1 MMDINKD
8 LRIGEALKAEREK
21 RDVSLETISSKTNL
35 SISALIALENDNIER
50 IPGPFYLKNYIRT
63 YLNAI
68 GANADDFLKI
78 FEEKIELMFR
88 ESEDSDS
95 QPYYTKLRYTRFKNR
110 KNVYVSLFLTTLV
123 FIIVFYLIYT
133 NKDDIFGG
141 WNSKTG
147 GISLPEVGL
156 DFTAIN
162 SQEDRSRDY
171 SPLNVSI
178 EFLDQCWIQ
187 VLRGREKLVGQIF
200 KKGDKFTAEGYEL
213 TVYMGNPAAL
223 RLTLNGKEV
232 SYLQK
237 LSEPEKLILKPA
249 TIKEIFEK

>member
-1 MMDINKD
+1 MDLNKD

-21 RDVSLETISSKTNL
+21 RDISLEAISDKTN
-35 SISALIALENDNIER
+35 ISVNALVALENENIER

-63 YLNAI
+63 YLDTI

-78 FEEKIELMFR
+78 HEEKIDSIFR
-88 ESEDSDS
+88 KNGETAS
-95 QPYYTKLRYTRFKNR
+95 QPYNIRLRYSRFRNR
-110 KNVYVSLFLTTLV
+110 KNIYVSLFLTTLI
-123 FIIVFYLIYT
+123 FIVVFYLIYT
-133 NKDDIFGG
+133 KKDDIFGG
-141 WNSKTG
+141 WDSKTG
-147 GISLPEVGL
+147 GISIPEVGL

-162 SQEDRSRDY
+162 SQKDRSRDY
-171 SPLNVSI
+171 SPLNISI

-187 VLRGREKLVGQIF
+187 ISRGKEKLVGQVF
-200 KKGDKFTAEGYEL
+200 KKGDKLAAEGYEL
-213 TVYMGNPAAL
+213 TVYMANPAAL

-237 LSEPEKLILKPA
+237 LSAPKKLVLKPA

>member
-1 MMDINKD
+1 MEKNKD

-21 RDVSLETISSKTNL
+21 RDVSLETISNKTN
-35 SISALIALENDNIER
+35 ISVTALVALENENVER

-63 YLNAI
+63 YLNAF
-68 GANADDFLKI
+68 GANADEFIKI
-78 FEEKIELMFR
+78 HEGKIESIYR
-88 ESEDSDS
+88 KSGETDS
-95 QPYYTKLRYTRFKNR
+95 QPYCSKLKYTRFKNR

-123 FIIVFYLIYT
+123 FIFVFYLIYT
-133 NKDDIFGG
+133 KKDDIFGG
-141 WNSKTG
+141 WDSKTD
-147 GISLPEVGL
+147 GISIPEVGL
-156 DFTAIN
+156 DLTALN
-162 SQEDRSRDY
+162 FREDRSRDY

-187 VLRGREKLVGQIF
+187 ISRGKEKLVGQVF
-200 KKGDKFTAEGYEL
+200 KKGDKLAAEGYEL

-237 LSEPEKLILKPA
+237 LSEPEKLILKSA